1 MRGQEIPSEEKLMLQ
16 IVFNITPEQER
27 ALKGLDSPH
36 IRQGTGGVLFAVEV
50 VDDSE
55 VNAYTIAPDG
65 TLISERLEELWSGL
79 VPVLDRGARR

>member
-1 MRGQEIPSEEKLMLQ
+1 MTQ

-27 ALKGLDSPH
+27 ALNGLDSPH

-65 TLISERLEELWSGL
+65 KLVSERLEGLGQGWSQF
-79 VPVLDRGARR
+79 

>member
-1 MRGQEIPSEEKLMLQ
+1 MPQ
-16 IVFNITPEQER
+16 IVFNITPEQEQ
-27 ALKGLDSPH
+27 ALKRLDSPP

-65 TLISERLEELWSGL
+65 TLISEKLEGLGQGWS
-79 VPVLDRGARR
+79 RF